1 MSEKQSSEHDKKI
14 EEQKQSLAGGGL
26 AIGMGAGIAIG
37 VGLGVALDNIG
48 LGIALGVAIG
58 AASGTAMSGFGAK
71 KEDDKKGE

>member
-1 MSEKQSSEHDKKI
+1 MSDEKNRENDKKI

-26 AIGMGAGIAIG
+26 AVGMGVGIAIG
-37 VGLGVALDNIG
+37 VALGVALDNIG